1 MPYATASD
9 GVRLY
14 YEETG
19 EGIPVVF
26 VHEFAG
32 DHRSWEQQVRH
43 FGRRYRTV
51 ACAARGYPPSDVPE
65 ARSSYSQER
74 AVDDVRDVLDA
85 IGAERA
91 HIVGLSMGGYATLIF
106 GLTYPERAR
115 SLTVAGAGYGSTA
128 DRSDFER
135 DAEQVAERLLAEGIE
150 AFGEV
155 YTRGP
160 TRVQFRDKDPRGWE
174 EFRAQFRASS
184 TLGHANTMLGVQR
197 NRPSILA
204 LGERLRGLTVP
215 TLIVTGDEDE
225 PCLEPGLF
233 MKRTIR
239 SSALVVIPRSGH
251 TVNLEEPAA
260 FNRAVE
266 DFLAAVDAGSW
277 RERNPE
283 SLSES
288 QLLPAGER
296 GRD

>member
-1 MPYATASD
+1 MPFATASD
-9 GVRLY
+9 GVRLH

-19 EGIPVVF
+19 SGTPIVF

-32 DHRSWEQQVRH
+32 DHRSWEPQVRH
-43 FGRRYRTV
+43 FGRRYRVV
-51 ACAARGYPPSDVPE
+51 AYAARGYPPSDVPAE
-65 ARSSYSQER
+65 ESSYSQER

-85 IGAERA
+85 LGVERA
-91 HIVGLSMGGYATLIF
+91 HIVGLSMGGYASLIF
-106 GLTYPERAR
+106 GLTYPERCL
-115 SLTVAGAGYGSTA
+115 SITVAGAGYGSTA
-128 DRSDFER
+128 DRSEFER
-135 DAEQVAERLLAEGIE
+135 DVERVAQRLLDEGIE

-160 TRVQFRDKDPRGWE
+160 TRVQFEDKDPRGFE
-174 EFRAQFRASS
+174 EFRQQFRESS

-204 LGERLRGLTVP
+204 LEERLRGLTVP

-239 SSALVVIPRSGH
+239 SAALVLIPRSGH

-260 FNRAVE
+260 FNRSVE
-266 DFLAAVDAGSW
+266 EFMAQVDAGRWS
-277 RERNPE
+277 ERNPA

-288 QLLPAGER
+288 ALLPAGER
-296 GRD
+296 ERG

>member
-1 MPYATASD
+1 MPFANASD

-19 EGIPVVF
+19 VGTPVVF

-32 DHRSWEQQVRH
+32 DHRSWEPQVRH
-43 FGRRYRTV
+43 FGRRYRV
-51 ACAARGYPPSDVPE
+51 ATYAARGYPPSDVPE
-65 ARSSYSQER
+65 QPSSYSQGR

-85 IGAERA
+85 LGVERA
-91 HIVGLSMGGYATLIF
+91 HVVGLSMGGYATLTF
-106 GLTYPERAR
+106 GLTYPERCL

-128 DRSDFER
+128 DRSEFER
-135 DAEQVAERLLAEGIE
+135 DAERVAQRLLDEGID

-160 TRVQFRDKDPRGWE
+160 TRVQFADKDPRGWE
-174 EFRAQFRASS
+174 EFRQQFRASS

-197 NRPSILA
+197 KRSSILA
-204 LGERLRGLTVP
+204 LEERLRSLTVP

-233 MKRTIR
+233 MKRTIS

-266 DFLAAVDAGSW
+266 EFLAQVDAGRWS
-277 RERNPE
+277 ERNPA
-283 SLSES
+283 SVSES
-288 QLLPAGER
+288 ALLPAGER
-296 GRD
+296 ERG

>member
-1 MPYATASD
+1 MPYANASD

-19 EGIPVVF
+19 SGTPIVF

-32 DHRSWEQQVRH
+32 DHRSWEPQVRH
-43 FGRRYRTV
+43 FGRRYRAV
-51 ACAARGYPPSDVPE
+51 AYAARGYPPSDVPE
-65 ARSSYSQER
+65 EESSYSQER

-85 IGAERA
+85 LGLARA
-91 HIVGLSMGGYATLIF
+91 HVVGLSLGGYASLIF
-106 GLTYPERAR
+106 GLTYPERCL

-128 DRSDFER
+128 DRSEFER
-135 DAEQVAERLLAEGIE
+135 DVERVAQRLLDEGIE

-160 TRVQFRDKDPRGWE
+160 TRVQFEDKDPRGFE
-174 EFRAQFRASS
+174 EFRQQFRGSS

-204 LGERLRGLTVP
+204 LEERLRGLTVP

-239 SSALVVIPRSGH
+239 SAALVLIPRSGH

-266 DFLAAVDAGSW
+266 EFIAQVDAGRWS
-277 RERNPE
+277 ERNPA

-288 QLLPAGER
+288 ALLPAGER
-296 GRD
+296 ERG